1 MSRVKVELTFPV
13 ELRNEPVIY
22 NMGRNFKVIPTII
35 EASFSTQTGWAL
47 LILDGDE
54 KEIERLLKYLRER
67 NVIIDKRDM

>member
-1 MSRVKVELTFPV
+1 MARVKVELTFPV

-22 NMGRNFKVIPTII
+22 NMGRNFKLIPTII

-54 KEIERLLKYLRER
+54 KEIERLLKYLREG
-67 NVIIDKRDM
+67 MW

>member
-1 MSRVKVELTFPV
+1 MAKVKVELTFPV
-13 ELRNEPVIY
+13 ELRDEPVIY

>member
-1 MSRVKVELTFPV
+1 MARVKVELTFPV

-47 LILDGDE
+47 LILEGDE
-54 KEIERLLKYLRER
+54 REIERLLEYLGER